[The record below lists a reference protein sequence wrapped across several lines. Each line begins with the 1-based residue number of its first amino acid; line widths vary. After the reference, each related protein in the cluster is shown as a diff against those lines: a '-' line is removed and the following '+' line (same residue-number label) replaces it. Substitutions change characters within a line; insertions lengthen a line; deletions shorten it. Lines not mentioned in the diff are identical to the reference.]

1 VRPPVALL
9 LTLVAAAIAAVSAVG
24 ATGRLAAPDPC
35 AISQGALNAA
45 LAASAG
51 TPQYGTPG
59 TKAVRGASLTTCTW
73 TYGNKEV
80 VTSIGPK
87 SVNAHPPTNPAGT
100 VTHRIS
106 GLGSA
111 GKLLTNSR
119 AGYVFI
125 AVTFTKGARWGEAW
139 GSLGVTKAQ
148 ILRVGRSLY
157 SKL

>member
-1 VRPPVALL
+1 MRPPVALL
-9 LTLVAAAIAAVSAVG
+9 VTLVAAATVVLSAG
-24 ATGRLAAPDPC
+24 AATGRVASPDPC
-35 AISQGALNAA
+35 SISQGALNAA

-59 TKAVRGASLTTCTW
+59 TKAVHGMAITTCTW

-80 VTSIGPK
+80 VTSVGPK
-87 SVNAHPPTNPAGT
+87 SVNAHPPANPTGT
-100 VTHRIS
+100 VTHKIS
-106 GLGSA
+106 GLGTRA
-111 GKLLTNSR
+111 KLLTNKR

-139 GSLGVTKAQ
+139 GSLGVTQAQ
-148 ILRVGRSLY
+148 ILRIGRSLY

>member
-1 VRPPVALL
+1 MKLPVALL
-9 LTLVAAAIAAVSAVG
+9 LTFAATATVGLSAVA
-24 ATGRLAAPDPC
+24 ATGRVASPDPC
-35 AISQGALNAA
+35 AVSQGALNAA

-59 TKAVRGASLTTCTW
+59 TKAVHGASITTCTW

-87 SVNAHPPTNPAGT
+87 SVNAHPPANPAGT
-100 VTHRIS
+100 VTHKIS
-106 GLGSA
+106 GLGTGA
-111 GKLLTNSR
+111 KLLTNKR

-139 GSLGVTKAQ
+139 GSLGVTQAQ
-148 ILRVGRSLY
+148 IVRVGRSLY

>member
-1 VRPPVALL
+1 MRPPVALL
-9 LTLVAAAIAAVSAVG
+9 SALVAAATVALSAVA
-24 ATGRLAAPDPC
+24 ATGRAASPDPC
-35 AISQGALNAA
+35 SVSQGALNAA

-59 TKAVRGASLTTCTW
+59 TKPVRGASLTTCTW

-87 SVNAHPPTNPAGT
+87 SVNAHPPANPAGT
-100 VTHRIS
+100 VTHKIS
-106 GLGSA
+106 GFGS
-111 GKLLTNSR
+111 GGRLLTDSR

-139 GSLGVTKAQ
+139 GGLGVTKAQ
-148 ILRVGRSLY
+148 IVRVGRSLY

>member
-1 VRPPVALL
+1 MRPPAALL
-9 LTLVAAAIAAVSAVG
+9 LALVAAASVALSAVA
-24 ATGRLAAPDPC
+24 ATGRVVSPDPC
-35 AISQGALNAA
+35 SISQGALNAA
-45 LAASAG
+45 LSASAG

-59 TKAVRGASLTTCTW
+59 TKAVHGASLATCTW

-87 SVNAHPPTNPAGT
+87 SLNAHPPANPTGT
-100 VTHRIS
+100 VTHKIS
-106 GLGSA
+106 GLGSG